1 MSSTADPETEPLPS
15 RPLDGAGGG
24 PPFHPGSPRLRILAL
39 WDDEHLTYLLP
50 DRGTVTVGRAQEGV
64 DLRIGDG
71 TISRQH
77 VRFHVGERL
86 CIEDLRSANGTRVR
100 GRRLEPGETVDVN
113 PGDVIELGRTMLLVQ
128 RVPPAARPVQI
139 YAHDY
144 FEARVDD
151 ECSRAQRTGAGFAI
165 VRVHDA
171 GSSARAVEQQ
181 LAASARPGDVL
192 ANYGPS
198 EHELLWVDC
207 SPEVAEQRR
216 ATLLASLR
224 TISPEAAVGLALH
237 PRDGRSSAVLLE
249 RANAAVRGRALRG
262 ETVEVAFGEGP
273 MDNLRRIVERIAPGS
288 INVLIT
294 GETGVGKGVLA
305 EELHRRSPRS
315 KGPFVAINCAEL
327 TEALLEAELFGHE
340 RGIFTGA
347 VKEKPGLIETAD
359 GGTLLLDEVGE
370 MLPSTQPKLLRV
382 LEDREVRRVG
392 GLRPRSVNLRLV
404 TCTNRDLEAEV
415 ARGAFRS
422 DLYFRL
428 AGITL
433 DVPPLRERVGE
444 IDELARGFVARAVQA
459 SDKDAT
465 TAPVLSP
472 EALEALRSD
481 PWPGNVRQLRN
492 VIERAVLLCTDGVIR
507 PEHLRAG
514 RQRTVV
520 YAPVPLTAEQQGT
533 GVGGARGG
541 FTGDGG
547 SASAGDVSAERKR
560 IKEALD
566 ACGGNQSRAADLL
579 GWSLR
584 KLVNRL
590 DRYGFPRPKKG
601 RKKKN

>member
-15 RPLDGAGGG
+15 RPLGGAGGG
-24 PPFHPGSPRLRILAL
+24 PPVGPGSPRLRILAL
-39 WDDEHLTYLLP
+39 WDDEHLTYPLP
-50 DRGTVTVGRAQEGV
+50 ESGTVTVGRAQEGV

-77 VRFHVGERL
+77 VRFHVGETL
-86 CIEDLRSANGTRVR
+86 YVEDLGSANGTRVR
-100 GRRLEPGETVDVN
+100 GRRLEPGETVEVK
-113 PGDVIELGRTMLLVQ
+113 PGDMIELGRTILLVQ
-128 RVPPAARPVQI
+128 RAPPAARPVQI

-151 ECSRAQRTGAGFAI
+151 ECSRPQRAGAGFAI

-171 GSSARAVEQQ
+171 GSSARAVEQR
-181 LAASARPGDVL
+181 LAASVRPGDVL

-216 ATLLASLR
+216 AALLASLQ
-224 TISPEAAVGLALH
+224 TISPQAAVGLALS

-249 RANAAVRGRALRG
+249 RANAAVRGGVRSGA
-262 ETVEVAFGEGP
+262 TVEVAFGEGP
-273 MDNLRRIVERIAPGS
+273 MDNLRRIVERIAAGS

-327 TEALLEAELFGHE
+327 TESLLEAELFGHE
-340 RGIFTGA
+340 RGIFTDA

-359 GGTLLLDEVGE
+359 GGTLLLDEIGE
-370 MLPSTQPKLLRV
+370 MLPSTQAKMLRV

-392 GLRPRSVNLRLV
+392 ALRPRPVDLRLV
-404 TCTNRDLEAEV
+404 TCTNRDLEADV
-415 ARGAFRS
+415 ARGAFRA

-428 AGITL
+428 AGIPL
-433 DVPPLRERVGE
+433 VVPPLRERVGE
-444 IDELARGFVARAVQA
+444 IEELARGFVAQAVHA
-459 SDKDAT
+459 RDKDAT
-465 TAPVLSP
+465 TVPVLSP
-472 EALEALRSD
+472 EALEELRSD
-481 PWPGNVRQLRN
+481 PWPGNVRELRN

-507 PEHLRAG
+507 PEHLRVG
-514 RQRTVV
+514 RQRTIVF
-520 YAPVPLTAEQQGT
+520 APVPLPPTAGLPGT
-533 GVGGARGG
+533 GVGGAGG
-541 FTGDGG
+541 AEPGGGG
-547 SASAGDVSAERKR
+547 SAGAGDVDPERRR

-566 ACGGNQSRAADLL
+566 ACGGNQRRAAELL

-584 KLVNRL
+584 TLVNRL

-601 RKKKN
+601 KKK